1 MLLELGRN
9 NEALECFKKVN
20 ELNKNKEEVFDIE
33 GNIKKCERK
42 MSLNNNLISNDNE
55 KEELLEIPQ
64 VN

>member
-9 NEALECFKKVN
+9 KEALECFKKVN

-33 GNIKKCERK
+33 GNVKNWESKI
-42 MSLNNNLISNDNE
+42 SLNNNLISNDKE

-64 VN
+64 IN